1 MFECEGCGAVL
12 PGRKNRKFCSN
23 ACQRAADRARHVALW
38 LASGQGSV
46 GSHPDHY
53 IRGHLR
59 AEQDGRCAICGIA
72 SEWNGL
78 PLVLV
83 LDHINGDSNDNRRAN
98 LRLVCPNCD
107 SQLPTYKA
115 RNKGKGR
122 AWRRERY
129 ANGQSY

>member
-1 MFECEGCGAVL
+1 M
-12 PGRKNRKFCSN
+12 
-23 ACQRAADRARHVALW
+23 AA
-38 LASGQGSV
+38 
-46 GSHPDHY
+46 
-53 IRGHLR
+53 
-59 AEQDGRCAICGIA
+59 
-72 SEWNGL
+72 EWNGL

-83 LDHINGDSNDNRRAN
+83 LDHVNGDPEDNRREN

>member
-1 MFECEGCGAVL
+1 ML
-12 PGRKNRKFCSN
+12 LR
-23 ACQRAADRARHVALW
+23 W
-38 LASGQGSV
+38 LATGV
-46 GSHPDHY
+46 GVLNSAPGHY
-53 IRGHLR
+53 IREYLR
-59 AEQDGRCAICGIA
+59 EQQDGRCAICDMLA
-72 SEWNGL
+72 QWNGL

-83 LDHINGDSNDNRRAN
+83 LDHIDGDADNNRRDN

-115 RNKGKGR
+115 RNKGRGR

>member
-1 MFECEGCGAVL
+1 MIL
-12 PGRKNRKFCSN
+12 PGRKARKFCSN

-38 LASGQGSV
+38 LESGTGSV

-59 AEQDGRCAICGIA
+59 AEQRGRCAICDIP
-72 SEWNGL
+72 SEWKGS
-78 PLVLV
+78 PLVFV
-83 LDHINGDSNDNRRAN
+83 LDHVNGDSNDNRREN

-107 SQLPTYKA
+107 SQLSTYKA
-115 RNKGKGR
+115 RNKGRGR
-122 AWRRERY
+122 AWRRDRC